1 MKDETIDKVR
11 FEVTIPIII
20 GIISIVVLVCGGYYF
35 LLSSIADVNARV
47 AQVYVT
53 VQAGIVEQQRFQDK
67 LDDHEDR
74 IRTLEY
80 K

>member
-1 MKDETIDKVR
+1 MKDDTIDKIK

-35 LLSSIADVNARV
+35 LLASIADVNARV

-53 VQAGIVEQQRFQDK
+53 VQAGIVEQQKFQDK

-74 IRTLEY
+74 IRKLEY